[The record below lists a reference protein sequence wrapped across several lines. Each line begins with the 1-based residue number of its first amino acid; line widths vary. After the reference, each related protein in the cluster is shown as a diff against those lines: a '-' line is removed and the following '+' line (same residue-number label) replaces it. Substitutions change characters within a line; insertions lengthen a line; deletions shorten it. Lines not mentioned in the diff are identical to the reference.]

1 MTQKQEEISFETCWD
16 ELSRGEHVRQNL
28 SSLRSILREK
38 GDRQGMPG
46 CVGDGADIIGLLSDK
61 EPKVR
66 KNAAL
71 LLGDLGLC
79 SAVGEL
85 YAHYESEETLFV
97 KSAYLAALQK
107 LDASAYIEAFKAR
120 RKELASYVPAEEEK
134 KHIAAE
140 LRQLEELIAGI
151 EGIGRHRFIGFD
163 AEQKFLLTANHRQS
177 EVILEETAKISASVK
192 RSAKL
197 HPLGVLVKSQKLLPF
212 VKLRTYREL
221 LLCVPVKE
229 RVKATPEDAVN
240 AVWKSGIYQMLSAC
254 MEGGEVFYFR
264 LDVRSAMGPD
274 EKSAFVKAFAQKL
287 EAISGRRFVN
297 APKSYEIEFR
307 LIAAKESGFLPFVRI
322 PSLTAGRFSYR
333 RNVVSASIH
342 PSLAA
347 VLAALARPYLKEDAK
362 ILDPFCGVGT
372 MLIERDILVPAREKY
387 GVDIYDDAIKFARE
401 NAAAAGEQIHFI
413 HRDYFDFRHSHRFDE
428 IIANMPLRG
437 RKTKEEMDE
446 FYRRFFEKSR
456 EHLAKE
462 ATLILY
468 ANEVGFIKKQLRLR
482 RDYRLLQEFVIREKE
497 QFHLF
502 IIRAV

>member
-1 MTQKQEEISFETCWD
+1 MTQKQEEITFEKCWG
-16 ELSRGEHVRQNL
+16 ELVRGDHVRQNL
-28 SSLRSILREK
+28 SCLRGILRE
-38 GDRQGMPG
+38 DASRQQLPE
-46 CVGDGADIIGLLSDK
+46 CVGDGANIIGLLADN

-71 LLGDLGLC
+71 LLGDLGLQ
-79 SAVGEL
+79 SAVDEL
-85 YAHYESEETLFV
+85 YAHYQSEETLFV
-97 KSAYLAALQK
+97 KSAYLTALQK
-107 LDASAYIEAFKAR
+107 LDASAYIEKLKAR
-120 RKELASYVPAEEEK
+120 RKELASYVPAKDEK
-134 KHIAAE
+134 KHIATE
-140 LRQLEELIAGI
+140 LRQLEELIVGI
-151 EGIGRHRFIGFD
+151 EGLGRHRFVGFA
-163 AEQKFLLTANHRQS
+163 AEQKFLLTANHRQG
-177 EVILEETAKISASVK
+177 EVILEEAAKISASVK

-197 HPLGVLVKSQKLLPF
+197 HPLGVLVKSRELLPF

-229 RVKATPEDAVN
+229 RVKNTPKDAVK
-240 AVWKSGIYQMLSAC
+240 AVWESGIYEMLSAC
-254 MEGGEVFYFR
+254 LDGGEVFYFR

-274 EKSAFVKAFAQKL
+274 EKSAFVKAFSQQM
-287 EAISGRRFVN
+287 EEISGRRFIN
-297 APKSYEIEFR
+297 SPKTYEIEFR
-307 LIAAKESGFLPFVRI
+307 LLAAKENGFLPFVRI

-333 RNVVSASIH
+333 RHAVSASIH

-347 VLAALARPYLKEDAK
+347 VLVALARPYLKENAQ

-372 MLIERDILVPAREKY
+372 MLIERDIQASAREKY
-387 GVDIYDDAIKFARE
+387 GIDIYGDAVNFARE

-413 HRDYFDFRHSHRFDE
+413 HRDYFDFRHAYLFDE
-428 IIANMPLRG
+428 IITNMPMRG

-456 EHLAKE
+456 ELLAPE
-462 ATLILY
+462 GTVILY
-468 ANEVGFIKKQLRLR
+468 ANEVSFIKKQLRIR